1 MSSNIVKKHDDKV
14 YVYDLLK
21 EKVDLLA
28 SRGAVPCKSAREV
41 AKEADIIITMLPRSQ
56 MCIRDRFI
64 SPVTAVAVAVCTG
77 IGFFFST
84 TPVIA
89 LRALSHVVFAFI
101 GAVILKKKPE
111 LLSSP
116 VQTLVFGFVL
126 GVIHGICEVIVV
138 TWFYFG
144 NSMSEA
150 YYTTGFFKSV
160 ILLVGVG
167 TVIHSLVDFILAV
180 IVWKP
185 VSKVIHFPVSA
196 RA

>member
-1 MSSNIVKKHDDKV
+1 MKNLNVANSILNMVIAA
-14 YVYDLLK
+14 LLCALGITIPMFMPLK
-21 EKVDLLA
+21 LVMEPASFTLA
-28 SRGAVPCKSAREV
+28 SHVPVFIAV
-41 AKEADIIITMLPRSQ
+41 
-56 MCIRDRFI
+56 FI